1 MTKVKPSLLAVSLSE
16 DASFAVVSSEDSAAV
31 VVESFSEESELLS
44 ELQAV
49 AVPSSKNKLKANAV
63 PCNLFLSFI
72 LNHSL
77 ILNFK
82 GNLKRTPIKPLV
94 PSEKIG

>member
-44 ELQAV
+44 EPQAV
-49 AVPSSKNKLKANAV
+49 AVPSSKKQTQSQ
-63 PCNLFLSFI
+63 C
-72 LNHSL
+72 
-77 ILNFK
+77 
-82 GNLKRTPIKPLV
+82 RTM
-94 PSEKIG
+94 

>member
-16 DASFAVVSSEDSAAV
+16 DASAVVSSEDSAAV